1 SEHGASSS
9 DNPASGLVAQVAH
22 CPHLVEYGALELFCS
37 IAGIP
42 AQRANSLNLERL
54 TQINEC

>member
-1 SEHGASSS
+1 
-9 DNPASGLVAQVAH
+9 
-22 CPHLVEYGALELFCS
+22 LVEYGALELFCS